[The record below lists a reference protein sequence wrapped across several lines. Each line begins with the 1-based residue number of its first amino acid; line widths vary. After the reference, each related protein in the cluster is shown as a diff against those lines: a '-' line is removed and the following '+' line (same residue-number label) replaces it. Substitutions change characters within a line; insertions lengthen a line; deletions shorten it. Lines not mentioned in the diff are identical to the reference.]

1 MKRGSSTTSGP
12 RCITVGQYKVL
23 IGAFAEICARVGL
36 IVMFTLLVLT
46 PVFKNMPNN
55 AQAAIIISAV
65 IGLFN
70 YTEWLFLW
78 RVSPFFPPRTA
89 CNFLRIRCMR
99 RLEQCKPC

>member
-1 MKRGSSTTSGP
+1 
-12 RCITVGQYKVL
+12 
-23 IGAFAEICARVGL
+23 
-36 IVMFTLLVLT
+36 MFTLLVLT

-78 RVSPFFPPRTA
+78 RVSPFLSCQKGIPFSVDQMHAALEIAQAMLVP
-89 CNFLRIRCMR
+89 LDS
-99 RLEQCKPC
+99 RLLLCSKQWHVA